1 MQTFSEEL
9 NKLIAQK
16 RIVVKDLID
25 FLNYDRS
32 TFFKIKK
39 GQRLPATEDMVKS
52 IADFMRLTPTEY
64 EKLLEAYHIDK
75 EGPYN
80 YYGRKEI
87 ESFIVNL
94 QKGSVLSDPLVHPLD
109 FGGRDIAPVSGKFNV
124 NQMIGDIICQKE
136 AQSVLICEMQTD
148 VFTMQFVDKALSMG
162 KSVKHILRID
172 SSRDVDVDNRLYNID
187 TLNLISSAQLSGA
200 DYQAYCYYSSNVN
213 EDITGTYMP
222 CIIVAGEYVMQY
234 SVDRMAG
241 VAFHNDAI
249 RRMYEHLTED
259 YLSKSGPFGKVLHG
273 GDFYKSI
280 REAAEQSGKQP
291 VYILSPGYCMSLML
305 KEDEQLTQKHLLQN
319 IPHRDELIAQ
329 WHLHWKLLQ
338 EILYGNEN
346 IRFMSVRSALQYTE
360 RTGYINE
367 VPARIVEP
375 LSEKEIRDL
384 KVQWHLVTQNY
395 HYKDVD
401 IPALDE
407 TSAVSVVSSPKLAV
421 ITATDNVRITVHQF
435 VLSELSITQ
444 LIYNWLQKL
453 YSK

>member
-39 GQRLPATEDMVKS
+39 GQRLPATDDMVKN
-52 IADFMRLTPTEY
+52 IAEFMRLSPAEY

-94 QKGSVLSDPLVHPLD
+94 QRNSAFSDPVVHPLD
-109 FGGRDIAPVSGKFNV
+109 FGDRDTVPVIGKFNV
-124 NQMIGDIICQKE
+124 NQMIGDIICQKDTKN
-136 AQSVLICEMQTD
+136 VLICEMQTD
-148 VFTMQFVDKALSMG
+148 EFTMQFIDKALFMG
-162 KSVKHILRID
+162 KSIKHILRID
-172 SSRDVDVDNRLYNID
+172 SNRDVDVDNKLYNIN
-187 TLNLISSAQLSGA
+187 TLNLISSAQLSGM
-200 DYQAYCYYSSNVN
+200 DYQVFCYYSTNVS

-222 CIIVAGEYVMQY
+222 CIIVAGDFVMQY

-241 VAFHNDAI
+241 VVFHNSTI
-249 RRMYEHLTED
+249 TRMYETLTNN

-291 VYILSPGYCMSLML
+291 VYILSPGYCMSLLL
-305 KEDEQLTQKHLLQN
+305 KEDEQLTEKHLLKT

-329 WHLHWKLLQ
+329 WHMHWKLLQ

-346 IRFMSVRSALQYTE
+346 IRFMSVKSALQHTD

-367 VPARIVEP
+367 VPNKITEP
-375 LSEKEIRDL
+375 LSEKEIREL

-395 HYKDVD
+395 HYKDID

-444 LIYNWLQKL
+444 LIYSWLQKL
-453 YSK
+453 YDK

>member
-16 RIVVKDLID
+16 RIIVKDLID

-109 FGGRDIAPVSGKFNV
+109 FGGRDIVPVSGKFNV

-148 VFTMQFVDKALSMG
+148 AFTMQFVDKALSMG

-360 RTGYINE
+360 RTGYINAE
-367 VPARIVEP
+367 E
-375 LSEKEIRDL
+375 
-384 KVQWHLVTQNY
+384 
-395 HYKDVD
+395 
-401 IPALDE
+401 
-407 TSAVSVVSSPKLAV
+407 
-421 ITATDNVRITVHQF
+421 
-435 VLSELSITQ
+435 
-444 LIYNWLQKL
+444 
-453 YSK
+453 